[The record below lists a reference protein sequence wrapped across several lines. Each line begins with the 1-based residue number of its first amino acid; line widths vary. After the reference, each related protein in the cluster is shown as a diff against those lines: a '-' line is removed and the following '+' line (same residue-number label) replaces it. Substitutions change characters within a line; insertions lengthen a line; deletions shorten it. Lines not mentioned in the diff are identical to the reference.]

1 MFKVEN
7 QKQVFVHSLFFSLTS
22 CSDVDGILSFVL
34 FTKTQLSRPLL
45 LLQILLMCAHAG
57 VQRYVQVL
65 EDIICSAFFNDS
77 LQILCLQGLASHL

>member
-7 QKQVFVHSLFFSLTS
+7 QNQLFVHSLFFTLTS
-22 CSDVDGILSFVL
+22 CSDVDGVLSFVL
-34 FTKTQLSRPLL
+34 FTKTQLSRLLL

-65 EDIICSAFFNDS
+65 EDITRSAFVNDS
-77 LQILCLQGLASHL
+77 LQILCL